1 MEKFQAV
8 NARNIITTRLYQS
21 PCGTLMLGSLMGRLC
36 LCDWQ
41 VARHQE
47 RVACRLSRM
56 LNATFE
62 EGTSNII
69 EQAVLQLDEYFQGR
83 RSEFSVPLLF
93 VGTDFQKTV
102 WNALL
107 CIPYGQT
114 ISYSELA
121 RRVGKPKSVRAVAG
135 ACGANAISILAPCHR
150 VVGSNHSLTGYAG
163 GLEAKRWL
171 LCLESGTASGATPH
185 SPT

>member
-56 LNATFE
+56 LNAAFE
-62 EGTSNII
+62 EGTSDVI
-69 EQAVLQLDEYFQGR
+69 EQTALQLDEYFEDGR
-83 RSEFSVPLLF
+83 RNFSVPLLF

-107 CIPYGQT
+107 RIPYGQT
-114 ISYSELA
+114 ISYGELA
-121 RRVGKPKSVRAVAG
+121 RRIGKPQSVRAVAN
-135 ACGANAISILAPCHR
+135 ANGANAISILVPCHR
-150 VVGSNHSLTGYAG
+150 VVGSDHSLTGYAG
-163 GLEAKRWL
+163 GLTVKRWL
-171 LCLESGTASGATPH
+171 LSREIDVASAFASY